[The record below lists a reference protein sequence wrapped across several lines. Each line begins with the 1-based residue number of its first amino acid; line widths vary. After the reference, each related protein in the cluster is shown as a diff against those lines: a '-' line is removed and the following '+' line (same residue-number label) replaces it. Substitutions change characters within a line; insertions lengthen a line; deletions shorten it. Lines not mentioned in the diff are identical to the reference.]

1 MKVIVCI
8 KQVPDTTNVR
18 INPETNTLVRE
29 GVASIIN
36 PFDVYAIEEAVRVR
50 GKARR
55 HGDGHHHG
63 SPQAS
68 EALRE
73 AIGLGADNA
82 YLVSDRAFAGADT
95 LATAYALACAIRK
108 LEGADIIFM
117 GRQAIDGD
125 TGQVGPGV
133 AENMGIPHV
142 TDIRKIEEIADGRIV
157 VERLLEEGYARI
169 AARLPVVLTVV
180 KEINTPRLPS
190 LKGKMAAKK
199 AEIPVLKAADIGAD
213 PERLGLNGSPT
224 QVMKIFTPP
233 KPSGGKKF
241 TGEPAETVGAL
252 LSELAAAGI
261 TIRRGHLMDPI
272 RVIVQNCVGCSLCVK
287 SCPYDAIVLSGPPGA
302 EPDKP
307 TAVIDLGKCTLCGS
321 CVEACKRYK
330 AIVITR
336 THIQGPGHQ
345 AALGHLRIRRAPQGQ
360 ARLRGARDHRRG
372 ARAAEGPL
380 RARERH
386 PRGKRGAEVHR

>member
-1 MKVIVCI
+1 MKIIVCI

-29 GVASIIN
+29 GVQSIVN
-36 PFDVYAIEEAVRVR
+36 PFDVYAIEEGVRL
-50 GKARR
+50 KEK
-55 HGDGHHHG
+55 HGGTVTVITMG
-63 SPQAS
+63 PPQAA

-95 LATAYALACAIRK
+95 LATAFALACAVRH
-108 LEGADIIFM
+108 LGGADIILM

-133 AENMGIPHV
+133 AENLDISHV

-190 LKGKMAAKK
+190 LKGKLAAKK
-199 AEIPVLKAADIGAD
+199 AEVPVLTAADIGAEV
-213 PERLGLNGSPT
+213 ERLGLNGSPT

-233 KPSGGKKF
+233 KPGGGKKF
-241 TGEPAETVGAL
+241 TGEPAETVDAL
-252 LSELAAAGI
+252 LAELTAAGI
-261 TIRRGHLMDPI
+261 SIR
-272 RVIVQNCVGCSLCVK
+272 
-287 SCPYDAIVLSGPPGA
+287 
-302 EPDKP
+302 
-307 TAVIDLGKCTLCGS
+307 
-321 CVEACKRYK
+321 K
-330 AIVITR
+330 A
-336 THIQGPGHQ
+336 
-345 AALGHLRIRRAPQGQ
+345 
-360 ARLRGARDHRRG
+360 
-372 ARAAEGPL
+372 
-380 RARERH
+380 
-386 PRGKRGAEVHR
+386 